1 MCLYSFYRCFL
12 LGEMPSE
19 LRYNRGSGKIGDSWV
34 YIVHCIKFS
43 ADDIHF
49 IKVALFFCC
58 FQGCFDVKVRQFL
71 CVDIRVSIGV
81 RGCAGGGKEFC
92 WLITSRSALRHW
104 CEINNLLRAA
114 STRGG
119 GFLHAYGFQS
129 DLRQHVR
136 LGSNGVEFM
145 VFCVYEFFVL
155 CWPKHEVRS
164 FCVDGTRMCK
174 NYLFEN
180 NNPAS

>member
-1 MCLYSFYRCFL
+1 M
-12 LGEMPSE
+12 
-19 LRYNRGSGKIGDSWV
+19 
-34 YIVHCIKFS
+34 KFS
-43 ADDIHF
+43 ADDNHF
-49 IKVALFFCC
+49 IKVALFCC

-71 CVDIRVSIGV
+71 RVDTRVSIEV

-92 WLITSRSALRHW
+92 WPITWRSALRQW

-119 GFLHAYGFQS
+119 GSLHAYGFQS

-155 CWPKHEVRS
+155 CWQSMKFGAFMWMGRVCAKITFLKTTIWHRK
-164 FCVDGTRMCK
+164 CVFRAGLLLC
-174 NYLFEN
+174 
-180 NNPAS
+180 ASWFSSIALAAQMIQLLGN

>member
-1 MCLYSFYRCFL
+1 MYLYSFYRCFL

-92 WLITSRSALRHW
+92 WLITSRSALRQW

-119 GFLHAYGFQS
+119 GSLHAYGFQS

-136 LGSNGVEFM
+136 LGSNGVEFCM
-145 VFCVYEFFVL
+145 ILILRCRFPYG
-155 CWPKHEVRS
+155 KGHEVWY
-164 FCVDGTRMCK
+164 FV
-174 NYLFEN
+174 
-180 NNPAS
+180 